1 MNLPFLKATKRKQAQ
16 GIIAFRGVNYGE
28 DGADGQMEESRNLFS
43 GRFPCLSPRDGRE
56 RGDKYENA
64 TAVWYKD
71 GLLVVDGSDLIYNG
85 EVVGAVSPGKKQFAN
100 INTKVVIMPDKVVF
114 DTKTRELRG
123 LGAEYTALAGSAVF
137 ANSNTESKLTT
148 HIGSYV
154 EGIAGS
160 GNVGGNDAL
169 GQKSPIFMLDK
180 PPFTKVYESG
190 SVSEESGG
198 FVLGVERTGDGLQA
212 QNVAV
217 GNVFT
222 AASLGADGTKRIG
235 RITGKTKFP
244 ETQHQDNHPIYA
256 WKRHHVTES
265 QVTTTNI
272 EKSSGS
278 YDAAV
283 ATPVPNSTVKGL
295 NYTEGGSLYFG
306 TGSTGATIN
315 LVFGN
320 SVYIQSTGYY
330 WFGAA
335 TSVSYTFSSY
345 LDDNATFTIGP
356 FDFSNG
362 GDYGHAN
369 LYVGITDTDGKI
381 RSYIEMPLRNA
392 APRDEEFS
400 ASTYF
405 TLTLRATR
413 AYVETG
419 YDEENDESI
428 GYYEQYAAADLSPS
442 VRPTAAP
449 TYNRVASVAAS
460 KGAFDSIV
468 YAGFSN
474 FYPNNGLSGA
484 GSSQYWYVYQ
494 GQVTNPC
501 YYGFDYDLIEARDAA
516 GVNGF
521 EAVNF
526 RAGDTVEISG
536 CTSLESNNITAT
548 IREITEETV
557 NGVTQ
562 HSLVF
567 DSGLF
572 TAGTE
577 TSAVTITRK
586 VPNLSVICESQNRL
600 FGAEGNTIYVSAL
613 GDPTNM
619 NTYDG
624 VDTDSYSVAVATEGA
639 FTGCIGYGK
648 TVLFFK
654 EDCMHKLM
662 GDYPSEYQLYDYMVP
677 GVLEGSEESLWNL
690 NEVVYYHGREGVYRY
705 NGGAPE
711 LISENFGL
719 RRFDTAA
726 AGAAGDRYYISMRD
740 KETGE
745 WGLWVY
751 DAQRDIWLQEDETQ
765 AVCFCRDGGKLFYI
779 DGEDST
785 LVQVNPEK
793 SEEEIEWSATLC
805 RMDEVYHNRKC
816 YSRLLLRA
824 DLEEGAWLQVEISH
838 DDGPFEMVYTTHKD
852 NKTAVIPIHPNR
864 CDNFR
869 IRLTGGG
876 KVLVRSLVRE
886 FYLQSEH

>member
-16 GIIAFRGVNYGE
+16 SIIAFRGVNYGE

-123 LGAEYTALAGSAVF
+123 LGAEYTAPAGSAVF
-137 ANSNTESKLTT
+137 SNSNTESKLTT

-160 GNVGGNDAL
+160 GNVGGNDVL
-169 GQKSPIFMLDK
+169 GEKSPTFMIDK
-180 PPFTKVYESG
+180 VPFTTIYENGKVDEGNG
-190 SVSEESGG
+190 SFTFGAA
-198 FVLGVERTGDGLQA
+198 LTGDSLQA

-222 AASLGADGTKRIG
+222 EASLGADGTKRIG

-244 ETQHQDNHPIYA
+244 VAGWQTGATVQT
-256 WKRHHVTES
+256 WKRYKTTKS
-265 QVTTTNI
+265 TVTTTNLVHGTGYDKSVSTGFSHSLVKAI
-272 EKSSGS
+272 GHYRAMPHFYTKSSS
-278 YDAAV
+278 
-283 ATPVPNSTVKGL
+283 
-295 NYTEGGSLYFG
+295 G
-306 TGSTGATIN
+306 TLT

-320 SVYIQSTGYY
+320 GVEIGEDGYFQITNGKSVT
-330 WFGAA
+330 
-335 TSVSYTFSSY
+335 YTFSGIYS
-345 LDDNATFTIGP
+345 DDLTNVSIGTFYKEKTSDPYPVMYIGLV
-356 FDFSNG
+356 DG
-362 GDYGHAN
+362 
-369 LYVGITDTDGKI
+369 GKI
-381 RSYIEMPLRNA
+381 KTYIKMYVHQMNNDDPWA
-392 APRDEEFS
+392 AGDPVMLKRVNCFREGTE
-400 ASTYF
+400 
-405 TLTLRATR
+405 
-413 AYVETG
+413 VN
-419 YDEENDESI
+419 ENDEVV
-428 GYYEQYAAADLSPS
+428 GYTYGVSYSFSPS
-442 VRPTAAP
+442 LDVAYTA
-449 TYNRVASVAAS
+449 TINTVSEQAAIKS
-460 KGAFDSIV
+460 TFDSIV
-468 YAGFSN
+468 YDAAAGT
-474 FYPNNGLSGA
+474 YPQNGYA
-484 GSSQYWYVYQ
+484 VDYWYEYL
-494 GQVTNPC
+494 GAVTNPC
-501 YYGFDYDLIEARDAA
+501 FYGFDYDLIEARDAE

-536 CTSLESNNITAT
+536 CTSLEGNNTTAT
-548 IREITEETV
+548 IRDITEEV
-557 NGVTQ
+557 VDGVTQ

-567 DSGLF
+567 DSNLF

-577 TSAVTITRK
+577 ESAVTITRK
-586 VPNLSVICESQNRL
+586 VPNLSIICESQNRL

-662 GDYPSEYQLYDYMVP
+662 GDYPSEYQLYDYRVP

-690 NEVVYYHGREGVYRY
+690 NEVVYYHGRDGVYRY

-745 WGLWVY
+745 WGMWVY
-751 DAQRDIWLQEDETQ
+751 DAQRDIWLQEDETK
-765 AVCFCRDGGKLFYI
+765 AVCFARDGGKLFYI
-779 DGEDST
+779 DGEDGT
-785 LVQVNPEK
+785 LVQVNPES

-886 FYLQSEH
+886 FYLQSEY